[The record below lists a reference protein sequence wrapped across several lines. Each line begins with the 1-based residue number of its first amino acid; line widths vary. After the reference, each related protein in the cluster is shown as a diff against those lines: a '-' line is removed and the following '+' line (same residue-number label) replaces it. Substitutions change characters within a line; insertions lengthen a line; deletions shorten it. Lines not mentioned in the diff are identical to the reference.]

1 MYYEY
6 YLKSLIKERN
16 HRNVLRLIRA
26 EKIFDPEL
34 VLYHGICMLGNELE
48 RIPFY
53 CRPLKEFE
61 YFAFI
66 EQICIAALEIRDQ
79 VIANKALKKIKTS
92 VGKNSVRYR
101 RLLGLCLESS
111 NELDRA
117 IAVYNNLLKENRSN
131 SYALKRKYCVIKTK
145 YGINKDSRIALNE
158 YLEHNGSD
166 VGAWAEM
173 AKCCCEVG
181 DYLGATYCY
190 EEILLF
196 LPMNGNVHCSL
207 GELYATLGGKD
218 NLLLARKHLSQC
230 LDMDPSNLRGI
241 YGLIYVSESFIEEVR
256 RLKGDKECDVKN
268 MKISKEL
275 IKFGVEKLNLL
286 YKNSPSNF
294 LVRNLLSEYIT

>member
-1 MYYEY
+1 MCHENI
-6 YLKSLIKERN
+6 LTSLIKKRD

-34 VLYHGICMLGNELE
+34 VLHHGMCMLGNELE

-53 CRPLKEFE
+53 CRSLKEFN
-61 YFAFI
+61 YFAII
-66 EQICIAALEIRDQ
+66 EQICIAALELRDH
-79 VIANKALKKIKTS
+79 VTSNKALKKIKAY
-92 VGKNSVRYR
+92 VGENSIRYR

-111 NELDRA
+111 NDLDNA
-117 IAVYNNLLKENRSN
+117 IAVYNGLLKENRSN
-131 SYALKRKYCVIKTK
+131 CYALKRKYCVIKSK
-145 YGINKDSRIALNE
+145 YGMNRDSRIALNE
-158 YLEHNGSD
+158 YLEYNGSE

-196 LPMNGNVHCSL
+196 FPMNGNVHCSL

-230 LDMDPSNLRGI
+230 LDADPSNLRAI
-241 YGLIYVSESFIEEVR
+241 YGLVYVSGSFIGEVHQV
-256 RLKGDKECDVKN
+256 KGNKECDVENIKV
-268 MKISKEL
+268 SREL
-275 IKFGVEKLNLL
+275 IKFGVEKLNSL
-286 YKNSPSNF
+286 YNNSSLHF
-294 LVRNLLSEYIT
+294 LVRNVLSEYIL